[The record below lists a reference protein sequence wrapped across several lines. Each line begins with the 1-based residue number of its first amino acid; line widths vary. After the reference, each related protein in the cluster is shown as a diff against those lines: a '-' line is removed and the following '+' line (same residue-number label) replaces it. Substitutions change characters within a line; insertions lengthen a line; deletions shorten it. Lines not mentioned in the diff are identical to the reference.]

1 MIPLLITHNI
11 LIGKVQ
17 FEIHSQ
23 GGDDPN
29 VKGEASII
37 VNGIE
42 CCPKRKGHN
51 IVVLDEIGNIV
62 ATRSFNT
69 SEPSE
74 GMAMASFLDEIPDE
88 HIALIAVQDTTGK
101 LRPFTSC
108 SRLTFL
114 ELY

>member
-1 MIPLLITHNI
+1 MHTGKLIFTLSIYTITKCNVS
-11 LIGKVQ
+11 LTGKVQ
-17 FEIHSQ
+17 FEIHSE

-51 IVVLDEIGNIV
+51 IVVLDEIGNVV

-69 SEPSE
+69 VDPQE
-74 GMAMASFLDEIPDE
+74 GMAMAKFLDDIPEE

-101 LRPFTSC
+101 DYS
-108 SRLTFL
+108 
-114 ELY
+114 